1 MISTLTEKRM
11 TVSGA
16 TSRLINLILAMS
28 PEEILETLQEME
40 ERKRKAESLDLCD
53 VVFAA
58 GHRIGKGTASMISPK
73 GLVIETRER
82 FSPGEI
88 LTLAFENRK
97 EGRPVKTTGEVV
109 RETPS
114 GIEVRF
120 IPDSGL
126 PS

>member
-1 MISTLTEKRM
+1 MISTETEKRM

-16 TSRLINLILAMS
+16 TSRLISLILSMPAN
-28 PEEILETLQEME
+28 EILETLQEIE
-40 ERKRKAESLDLCD
+40 ERKRKSDSMALCE

-58 GHRIGKGTASMISPK
+58 GPRIGKGMASMISSS
-73 GLVIETRER
+73 GLFIETRER
-82 FSPGEI
+82 FTPGEI

-109 RETPS
+109 RETPT

-120 IPDSGL
+120 VGDPGL